1 MIIRSEMFEGYV
13 DQIYIYMYIYKERE
27 RESKR
32 LIMRDWFID
41 YGI

>member
-27 RESKR
+27 KEGENEYVY
-32 LIMRDWFID
+32 LPCFIK
-41 YGI
+41 